1 MKVFVCL
8 HHVSV
13 ILDHVPHGLDAA
25 QLPQAVLLVMF
36 QGGWPAVSTFGGHWN
51 D

>member
-1 MKVFVCL
+1 MY
-8 HHVSV
+8 
-13 ILDHVPHGLDAA
+13 PMGLDAA